1 MKKIVMSTRQT
12 VFNLGL
18 STALIFS
25 SSLGL
30 SPLVSAQAPRPEL
43 RIGST
48 GTVVQELQTTLRLLG
63 YYSGETTGTY
73 DEATVIAVYQFQK
86 AGQIPQTGVM
96 DSTTWETLFPISAAN
111 FPVAEGQAPTP
122 ATSSP
127 ITAAQNET
135 PATPAQEATD
145 SNETPSTSA
154 KQTAASTD
162 PDTLPLLKEGM
173 EGDSVKLLQTRL
185 QALGYYTGNI
195 DGIFG
200 PNTRIAVIA
209 AQTALKLDG
218 DGIVG
223 AQTWRKLLN

>member
-1 MKKIVMSTRQT
+1 MKKIVMSARQT
-12 VFNLGL
+12 VLNLGL
-18 STALIFS
+18 STALILA

-30 SPLVSAQAPRPEL
+30 SPLVSAQSPRPEL

-86 AGQIPQTGVM
+86 AAQIPQTGVM
-96 DSTTWETLFPISAAN
+96 DRTTWETLFPISAAN
-111 FPVAEGQAPTP
+111 LPVAEEQAPTP
-122 ATSSP
+122 TASSP
-127 ITAAQNET
+127 TTAQNET

-145 SNETPSTSA
+145 AEAAPSSSTN
-154 KQTAASTD
+154 QTATSTD

-185 QALGYYTGNI
+185 QALGYYTGRI